1 MIFQRYRLTH
11 NGYRRKKKVNYT
23 YEVICLIA
31 CVLLI
36 CCAYS
41 GLIDPR
47 SFFLAPFMTLSFMP
61 LLMLVL
67 LLLLAGLLWRR
78 WWSIA
83 IILLALIASL
93 PVIKVFTPM
102 NTSEN
107 ALPVPADPSLVLK
120 VMTYNVLTFN
130 YNEPDLKE
138 QPSQSMRLILD
149 ADPDVVVMQEASA
162 NGIDW
167 KEIPALKPY
176 IDEIEAKFPYIYFG
190 NEGLSM
196 MSKFPFTTTP
206 LGEPQYA
213 RSVLGF
219 NRDQYSYLARAF
231 DLQLP
236 RGKQLRVVD
245 FRLQSYQLNF
255 GRGMNVRISPEVKP
269 SPIGRMKRSFALRGD
284 NAESVRRQLDLSPA
298 NLIVCGDM
306 NDVPTSHVYR
316 TLRGNDL
323 RDAWADSGRG
333 YAYTYNRHG
342 LRYRIDQVFYR
353 GDLRALHAD
362 RLVGGSS
369 DHYPL
374 LVTFDIDNTT
384 RKSK

>member
-23 YEVICLIA
+23 YEGICLIA

-107 ALPVPADPSLVLK
+107 ALPVPAYPSLVLK
-120 VMTYNVLTFN
+120 VVTYNVLTFN

-138 QPSQSMRLILD
+138 
-149 ADPDVVVMQEASA
+149 
-162 NGIDW
+162 
-167 KEIPALKPY
+167 
-176 IDEIEAKFPYIYFG
+176 
-190 NEGLSM
+190 
-196 MSKFPFTTTP
+196 
-206 LGEPQYA
+206 
-213 RSVLGF
+213 
-219 NRDQYSYLARAF
+219 
-231 DLQLP
+231 
-236 RGKQLRVVD
+236 
-245 FRLQSYQLNF
+245 
-255 GRGMNVRISPEVKP
+255 
-269 SPIGRMKRSFALRGD
+269 
-284 NAESVRRQLDLSPA
+284 
-298 NLIVCGDM
+298 
-306 NDVPTSHVYR
+306 
-316 TLRGNDL
+316 
-323 RDAWADSGRG
+323 
-333 YAYTYNRHG
+333 
-342 LRYRIDQVFYR
+342 
-353 GDLRALHAD
+353 
-362 RLVGGSS
+362 
-369 DHYPL
+369 
-374 LVTFDIDNTT
+374 
-384 RKSK
+384 

>member
-284 NAESVRRQLDLSPA
+284 NAESVRKQLDLSPA

-323 RDAWADSGRG
+323 HDAWADSGRG

-342 LRYRIDQVFYR
+342 LRYRIDQIFYR